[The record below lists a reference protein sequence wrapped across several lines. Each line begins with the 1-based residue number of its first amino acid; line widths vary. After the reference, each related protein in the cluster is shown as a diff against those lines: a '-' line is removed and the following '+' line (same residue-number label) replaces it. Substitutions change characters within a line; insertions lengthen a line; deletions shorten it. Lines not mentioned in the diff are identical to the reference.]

1 MEKNKQSEN
10 ERALRIA
17 YRIDDCHTILANV
30 YDNLVDREFNLV
42 QKDVQYLIS
51 ELRCIYKAI
60 EEDDF

>member
-1 MEKNKQSEN
+1 MENNKQSEN